1 MKIPRFRLLN
11 PATAAL
17 LLIALSAA
25 PAGAA
30 VLGIGVHGGCV
41 KAHDADQG
49 TGAYGA
55 HLDLHLSPWFALQ
68 GSVDAWLEE
77 SIPLNSDTSVGDLKV
92 KSMPLTVT
100 ARIFLP
106 ISSTFAPF
114 AGAGA
119 GIYYVEKNYPQSLN
133 DLHINDDTTQE
144 FGWHAAA
151 GVEVKIARLFSVYGE
166 GRAIFAD
173 TGEKL
178 DEAVVQDLK
187 DFSYDSVAFT
197 GGLTIHF

>member
-1 MKIPRFRLLN
+1 MKNRLFQLLSRGA
-11 PATAAL
+11 PVV
-17 LLIALSAA
+17 LLIALSVA

-41 KAHDADQG
+41 KAYDADEG

-100 ARIFLP
+100 ARLYLP

-119 GIYYVEKNYPQSLN
+119 GIYYVEKNYPKSLN

-151 GVEVKIARLFSVYGE
+151 GVEVKIARFVSVYGE

-173 TGEKL
+173 TGHKL
-178 DEAVVQDLK
+178 DDNVVSDIK
-187 DFSYDSVAFT
+187 DFNYDSVAFT

>member
-1 MKIPRFRLLN
+1 MKSRLFRLLSRGT
-11 PATAAL
+11 PVV

-25 PAGAA
+25 PVGAA
-30 VLGIGVHGGCV
+30 VIGIGPHGGCV
-41 KAHDADQG
+41 KAYDADE
-49 TGAYGA
+49 GAGMYGA

-100 ARIFLP
+100 ARLYLP

-119 GIYYVEKNYPQSLN
+119 GIYYVEKDYPQSLN

-151 GVEVKIARLFSVYGE
+151 GVEVKIARFVSVYGE

-178 DEAVVQDLK
+178 DENVVQDVK
-187 DFSYDSVAFT
+187 EFNYDSVAFT